1 MANIYKAKKEIWG
14 DNMNKLEWQPEHFKV
29 LDKIKVDFDVKGE
42 MTDEQV
48 LELDEKVSDY
58 FALHGLG
65 GDKEHTTVNPTG
77 RICESILDL
86 LSEL

>member
-1 MANIYKAKKEIWG
+1 
-14 DNMNKLEWQPEHFKV
+14 MNKLEWQPEHFKV

-42 MTDEQV
+42 MTDEQI

-58 FALHGLG
+58 FSMHGIAKN
-65 GDKEHTTVNPTG
+65 DDVTPTG

>member
-1 MANIYKAKKEIWG
+1 MTKI
-14 DNMNKLEWQPEHFKV
+14 EWQPEHFKV
-29 LDKIKVDFDVKGE
+29 LDKIKVDFDVRSD

-48 LELDEKVSDY
+48 LEIDEKVSDY
-58 FALHGLG
+58 LAMHGFG
-65 GDKEHTTVNPTG
+65 KNDDITPTG

>member
-1 MANIYKAKKEIWG
+1 MTKI
-14 DNMNKLEWQPEHFKV
+14 EWQPEHFKV
-29 LDKIKVDFDVKGE
+29 LDKIKFDFDVRCD

-48 LELDEKVSDY
+48 LEIDEKVSNY
-58 FALHGLG
+58 LAMHGFG
-65 GDKEHTTVNPTG
+65 KNDDITPTG

>member
-1 MANIYKAKKEIWG
+1 MTKI
-14 DNMNKLEWQPEHFKV
+14 EWQPEHFKV
-29 LDKIKVDFDVKGE
+29 LDKIKVDFDVRCD

-48 LELDEKVSDY
+48 LEIDEKVSDY
-58 FALHGLG
+58 LAMHGFG
-65 GDKEHTTVNPTG
+65 KNDDITPTG

>member
-1 MANIYKAKKEIWG
+1 MTKI
-14 DNMNKLEWQPEHFKV
+14 EWQPEHFKV
-29 LDKIKVDFDVKGE
+29 LDKIKVDFDVRCD

-48 LELDEKVSDY
+48 LEIDEKVSNY
-58 FALHGLG
+58 LAMHGFG
-65 GDKEHTTVNPTG
+65 KNDDITPTG

>member
-1 MANIYKAKKEIWG
+1 MT
-14 DNMNKLEWQPEHFKV
+14 KLDWKPEHFKV
-29 LDKIKVDFDVKGE
+29 LDNIKLDFDVKGS

-48 LELDEKVSDY
+48 LEIDEKVSDY
-58 FALHGLG
+58 LAMHGFG
-65 GDKEHTTVNPTG
+65 KNDDITPTG